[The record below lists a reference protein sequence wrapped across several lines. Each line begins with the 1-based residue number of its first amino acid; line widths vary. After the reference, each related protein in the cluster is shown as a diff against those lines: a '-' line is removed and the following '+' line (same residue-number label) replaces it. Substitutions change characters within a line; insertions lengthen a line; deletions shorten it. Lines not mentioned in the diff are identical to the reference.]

1 MHKKVVYYAK
11 PSQDMSFG
19 AAIALSVLLDLHSYS
34 DSNEDFAGM
43 GFRPS
48 WKVV

>member
-1 MHKKVVYYAK
+1 MQTFTGYVI
-11 PSQDMSFG
+11 G
-19 AAIALSVLLDLHSYS
+19 AAIALSVLLDIHSYR

-43 GFRPS
+43 EFRPS